1 VQTDRI
7 ELKTHHALLEAK
19 NLGEYTCVSACLLRN
34 HGWDTMVC
42 ALCADP
48 DLQPTVQELVHPA
61 AHVLDHLRCHGAP
74 VVKRTPP
81 WSRTRHDEAI
91 ARGSHQSAHQ
101 HLPFLEQEMLTMVGK
116 GQWMILPYKTV
127 ADIPN
132 LCISPLGVVP
142 QCDRQPRTIAD
153 YTFSSVNNDTIPLT
167 DHLPLQ
173 FGQALLRIL
182 RQIVLSDP
190 NHGPV
195 YIIKVDLSDGFYR
208 IFLAP
213 RHIPLLGV
221 AFPTPPG
228 AP

>member
-7 ELKTHHALLEAK
+7 ELETHHALLKAK
-19 NLGEYTCVSACLLRN
+19 NLGEYACGSVCLLWN
-34 HGWDTMVC
+34 HGWDSMVC
-42 ALCADP
+42 ALRTNP

-101 HLPFLEQEMLTMVGK
+101 HLPFLEQKMLTMVGK
-116 GQWMILPYKTV
+116 GQWMILPYETV
-127 ADIPN
+127 ADIPI
-132 LCISPLGVVP
+132 LRISPLGVVP
-142 QCDRQPRTIAD
+142 QCDRRPHTIAD
-153 YTFSSVNNDTIPLT
+153 YTFSGVNNDTVPLT

-182 RQIVLSDP
+182 Q
-190 NHGPV
+190 
-195 YIIKVDLSDGFYR
+195 
-208 IFLAP
+208 
-213 RHIPLLGV
+213 
-221 AFPTPPG
+221 
-228 AP
+228 